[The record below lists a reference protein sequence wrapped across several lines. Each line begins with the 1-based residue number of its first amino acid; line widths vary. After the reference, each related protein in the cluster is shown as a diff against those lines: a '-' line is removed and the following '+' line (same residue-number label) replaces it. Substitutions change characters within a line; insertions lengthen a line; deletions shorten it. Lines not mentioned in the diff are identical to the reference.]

1 MLSRD
6 DKPLAAFLAAAGIG
20 LLVLAWQP
28 ESFIYA
34 HFMQDDSFYYLQI
47 AKNIATGYGST
58 FDRINPTNGYHP
70 LWAFL
75 LVPLFWLVPDNN
87 ALAIHLT
94 LTLQVV
100 LTLVSMAL
108 FYRLSRLFLD
118 RPAAFFALLLWVNPR
133 LVRLWLDAMP
143 TILSVSIHLALIS
156 LVCTRSPLQEPS
168 SRRRDDLAAGV
179 LLGLAFLSRLDA
191 VFLILSV
198 VLTVGFHCLVRK
210 RYSIGHAAR
219 RLTFIGIPIAILA
232 LPYLFHNLSSFGHIV
247 PISGALKMAHYDLL
261 SVEFAKRAVAQS
273 FWPLRLAAVIF
284 SSLPPS
290 LLIAA
295 LLALVCLAGVLWLAR
310 SGLQRSF
317 QKLHGLSGMSFYVL
331 FAFLHYFYN
340 SVFIPKSI
348 IYSWYW
354 VPEVLVGLVVAASLF
369 FVLRHWLAT
378 RSSFLAALAPSIG
391 YGACALLFVADLA
404 LRWDHPRHR
413 FLAEIYK
420 QAMWIKESL
429 PQDAVIA
436 AWDAGALGFISERRV
451 INLDGLVN
459 NFEFQEYKRSGR
471 LEEYLDAKGC
481 QYIAQFFFDNEH
493 DMGKELESIRGRLG
507 ERLYRASVAL
517 SRRKSHVKTAEG
529 LGHVAIINVW
539 RYKAAEPGADR

>member
-1 MLSRD
+1 LLLRD

-28 ESFIYA
+28 ASFIYS

-47 AKNIATGYGST
+47 AKNIAAGYGST

-118 RPAAFFALLLWVNPR
+118 RQAAFFGLLLWVNPR

-156 LVCTRSPLQEPS
+156 LICTRSPLQRPS
-168 SRRRDDLAAGV
+168 RPRDDLAAGV

-191 VFLILSV
+191 VFLVLSV
-198 VLTVGFHCLVRK
+198 GIAIGFHCLFRK
-210 RYSIGHAAR
+210 RYPIGHAAR
-219 RLTFIGIPIAILA
+219 RVTVMGIPVAILA
-232 LPYLFHNLSSFGHIV
+232 LPYLFHNLCAFGHIV

-261 SVEFAKRAVAQS
+261 SVVAVKKTEIQS
-273 FWPLRLAAVIF
+273 LWPLRLAAVLF
-284 SSLPPS
+284 SSLLPS
-290 LLIAA
+290 VWVAA
-295 LLALVCLAGVLWLAR
+295 LVALLCLAGALWLVR
-310 SGLQRSF
+310 GGIVRSF
-317 QKLHGLSGMSFYVL
+317 QKLHGLSGVGFYVL
-331 FAFLHYFYN
+331 FAFLHFVYN

-354 VPEVLVGLVVAASLF
+354 VPEVLVGLFGAASLF
-369 FVLRHWLAT
+369 FVVRQWLAT
-378 RSSFLAALAPSIG
+378 RRYPLAAVATSVG
-391 YGACALLFVADLA
+391 YGACVLLFIADLA

-413 FLAEIYK
+413 FLEEIYK
-420 QAMWIKESL
+420 QAMWIRESL

-459 NFEFQEYKRSGR
+459 NFELQDYKRAGR
-471 LEEYLDAKGC
+471 LGEYLDKKGC

-507 ERLYRASVAL
+507 ERLYRASVSL
-517 SRRKSHVKTAEG
+517 GRRKSHVKTAEG
-529 LGHVAIINVW
+529 LGQVAIINVW
-539 RYKAAEPGADR
+539 RYKAPEPRAGR